1 VILIDGDSGGK
12 GVAHEVIDRIS
23 EVGPELAAL
32 AEGNEQLGK
41 LSDRSVELLR
51 SAGVIRLLQPKEFGG
66 YSAHPA
72 EFAAAVMAVA
82 SHDPAA
88 GWVSGVVGVHPWE
101 LAQMD
106 PRLAHEVWDDNPDTW
121 IASPY
126 MPNGIADPAEGGYV
140 LSGRWP
146 FSSGCDHCSWD
157 FLGALVGDGNG
168 SPAGPPTVLH
178 VVLPRSDYEIIEDS
192 WDVIGLSGTGS
203 KDVVVDKAFIPD
215 YRIMHQ
221 QSMQEGTA
229 AEKVGLTETVY
240 KLPFMAMFPLGITAA
255 VIGICEGAL
264 AVHLSQQRDRVA
276 VTGVQIR
283 DDPYV
288 LSAAGEAA
296 AEIAASRVQL
306 IDGIS
311 RLYDL
316 LEDGK
321 PITIEA
327 RSNVRRNQ
335 VRCAW
340 RAVAAVDEIFARS
353 GGNAIRWNNPLQRY
367 WRDAHA
373 GLQHM
378 IHVSGTAYHA
388 NALATMGLELPD
400 AMRVMT

>member
-1 VILIDGDSGGK
+1 
-12 GVAHEVIDRIS
+12 VAHEVVERIGKI
-23 EVGPELAAL
+23 GPELAAL
-32 AEGNEQLGK
+32 AEENERLGK
-41 LSDRSVELLR
+41 LSDKSVDLLR

-66 YSAHPA
+66 YSAHPR
-72 EFAAAVMAVA
+72 EFAEAVMAVA

-88 GWVSGVVGVHPWE
+88 GWVCGVVGVHPWE

-106 PRLAHEVWDDNPDTW
+106 PRLPHEVWDDDPDTW

-126 MPNGIADPAEGGYV
+126 MPNGIAEPVEGGYV

-146 FSSGCDHCSWD
+146 FSSGTDHCSWD
-157 FLGALVGDGNG
+157 FLGALVGDGKG
-168 SPAGPPTVLH
+168 APAVPPTVLH

-203 KDVVVDKAFIPD
+203 KDVVVTEAFIPE
-215 YRIMHQ
+215 YRTISQ
-221 QSMQEGTA
+221 GVMQEGTA

-240 KLPFMAMFPLGITAA
+240 KLPFSAMFPLGITAA
-255 VIGICEGAL
+255 VVGICEGAL
-264 AVHLSQQRDRVA
+264 AVHLAQQRDRVT
-276 VTGVQIR
+276 VMGVQVR

-288 LSAAGEAA
+288 LYAAGEAA

-311 RLYDL
+311 RLYDVV
-316 LEDGK
+316 EDGK
-321 PITIEA
+321 PITIEHRA
-327 RSNVRRNQ
+327 DVRRNQ

-353 GGNAIRWNNPLQRY
+353 GGNAVRRDNPLQRF

-373 GLQHM
+373 GLGHM
-378 IHVSGTAYHA
+378 IHVPGSTYHA
-388 NALATMGLELPD
+388 NALTQMGLEPSDL
-400 AMRVMT
+400 MRVLI